1 MYGAII
7 GDMAGEYL
15 EVLEVNA
22 LKNNKEKRRS
32 FEERCEILDENIPLI
47 NESATYTD
55 DTVLTIAIADALIT
69 GKDFDKTLKKYGLKE
84 ISLGKDKYGR
94 NRFGKGFMNWLN
106 DSSLNESLGNGSSMR
121 VSSIGYYFNGFEKVI
136 EYAKLQSETTHNT
149 NDAKN
154 ASAAV
159 AATIYLAKKHLKK
172 ETIKKIIES
181 YFGYNLNYNI
191 DELRKQNTFSSL
203 ATKSVPYAIFCFLES
218 VNFEDA
224 IRKSL
229 SIGGDTDTIAAI
241 TGSISEAYYGV
252 PSYLVDMVS
261 KKLPQD
267 YLEIIKNFYNVLN
280 IKNILL
286 NYGIFDDNFF
296 LFIRNKIIISD
307 KTSSTNWGVSP
318 KYKDGKII
326 DFKISVPKIEDEL
339 SIKTNV
345 IILKKAYNIYT
356 NMFHK
361 DKILSKKYNI
371 LQS

>member
-22 LKNNKEKRRS
+22 LKNNKEKKRS

-84 ISLGKDKYGR
+84 ITLGKDKYGR

-241 TGSISEAYYGV
+241 TGSISEAYYGI
-252 PSYLVDMVS
+252 PSYLVDIVS

-267 YLEIIKNFYNVLN
+267 YLEIIKNFYNILN

-307 KTSSTNWGVSP
+307 KSNSTNLGVSP
-318 KYKDGKII
+318 KYKNGKII
-326 DFKISVPKIEDEL
+326 DFKISVPKIEDEF
-339 SIKTNV
+339 SIRTNV